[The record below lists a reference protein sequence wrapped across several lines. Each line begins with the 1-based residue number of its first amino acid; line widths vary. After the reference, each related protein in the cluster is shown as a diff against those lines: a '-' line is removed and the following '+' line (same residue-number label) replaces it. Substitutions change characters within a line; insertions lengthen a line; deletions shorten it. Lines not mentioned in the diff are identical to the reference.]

1 MSENPYQA
9 YGGSGDG
16 MDPALDA
23 AVHTMRQ
30 TKPWVR
36 FISVMMFIGSGFM
49 ILGGLG
55 AIVVGLIGAGMG
67 EGMEATFL
75 PFLGVL
81 YIVMAFLYIIP
92 AVYLWSYATRIGVLQ
107 QQKSLGNLASSL
119 EPQKSFWRFVGILML
134 VVLVLYAVFFAI
146 AMILP
151 LIAAVSNSTLLP

>member
-1 MSENPYQA
+1 MSEKPYQA

-16 MDPALDA
+16 IDPALDA
-23 AVHTMRQ
+23 AVHTMSQ

-49 ILGGLG
+49 MLGGLG

-67 EGMEATFL
+67 EVEAAFI

-81 YIVMAFLYIIP
+81 YIVMAFLYIVP
-92 AVYLWSYATRIGVLQ
+92 ASYLWSYATRIGVLQ